1 MLHQTQ
7 GIVLKTSR
15 FSETSVIAHIY
26 TEKFGRQSYI
36 INGVYAPK
44 SKFKPALL
52 QPMMTLE
59 MVSYYRESKNLQRLS
74 EIKPLDL
81 WQDIPFNIVKSTLAI
96 FMSEILYRTLKEA
109 EANQDLFQ
117 FLRHTIYFI
126 DQTTHAVANLPV
138 LFLIQLSHYLGFFPN
153 NNFFYTERA
162 IFDLQEGMFVHR
174 LPTHPHHF
182 GLPLSEV
189 FVKALHLPINQS
201 NTWQVARE
209 QRKSLLYA
217 LLKYYEL
224 HIEGFGELK
233 SLKILEEVLA

>member
-1 MLHQTQ
+1 MLHHTQ
-7 GIVLKTSR
+7 GIVLKTLR

-36 INGVYAPK
+36 INGVYTAK
-44 SKFKPALL
+44 SRFKPALL
-52 QPMMTLE
+52 QALTVLD
-59 MVSYYRESKNLQRLS
+59 MVSYYRDTKNLQRLR
-74 EIKPLDL
+74 EIKPADL
-81 WQDIPFNIVKSTLAI
+81 WTSIPFNVVKSTIAI
-96 FMSEILYRTLKEA
+96 FMSEILYRTLHEA
-109 EANQDLFQ
+109 EANPPLFQ
-117 FLRHTIYFI
+117 FLRHTGQYL
-126 DQTTHAVANLPV
+126 DKDSASLAHLPV
-138 LFLIQLSHYLGFFPN
+138 LFLIQLSRFLGFFPN

-162 IFDLQEGMFVHR
+162 IFDLAEGMFVHR

-189 FVKALHLPINQS
+189 FARALNLTIPDAA
-201 NTWQVARE
+201 TWQIGRE

-217 LLKYYEL
+217 MLKYYEL